1 MSLGFCGAHRTGKT
15 TLAGIIAMRTGKPFV
30 QTNTSGIFRQNGLDP
45 ALPLNFKARIDI
57 QKQILLSYEEIW
69 RWQPG
74 SFITDRTPIDLMAY
88 TLADV
93 QGSTEVNFDELE
105 RYMKRCFEVTN
116 EYFDVLVILQP
127 GIELMPAEGKAK
139 LSRAYIEHLNSLI
152 LGLCY
157 DGRIECNVMC
167 INREMTDLDTRANK
181 ILNVS
186 V

>member
-15 TLAGIIAMRTGKPFV
+15 TLAEIIANRIGKPFV
-30 QTNTSGIFRQNGLDP
+30 QTNTSDIFRQNGLNP
-45 ALPLNFKARIDI
+45 ALPLNFKVRIDI
-57 QKQILLSYEEIW
+57 QKQILLSYQEIW
-69 RWQPG
+69 KSQSS

-88 TLADV
+88 TLADI
-93 QGSTEVNFDELE
+93 QGATEVNFEELE

-116 EYFDVLVILQP
+116 EYFDVLIILQP
-127 GIELMPAEGKAK
+127 GIELLPAEGKAT
-139 LSRAYIEHLNSLI
+139 LSKGYIEHLNSLI

-157 DGRIECNVMC
+157 DERIECNVMC
-167 INREMTDLDTRANK
+167 IKREMTDINTRADK